1 MTAQMAPSKSPRDG
15 RRSAQLEGGLGTELP
30 RHRRGR
36 VTIHRHKEVVVQIA
50 QDAPG
55 QTRLLDVQATGH
67 AAQVPNPPAGPSKD
81 ARRGLRSVPTDAN
94 EAKRTPNGARRLDVP
109 LLRPEQAAELLAVK
123 TSWVYDAVRGGR
135 LPCLRVGKH
144 IRFTRAMLEEWL
156 QSR

>member
-1 MTAQMAPSKSPRDG
+1 MEDS
-15 RRSAQLEGGLGTELP
+15 LFN
-30 RHRRGR
+30 
-36 VTIHRHKEVVVQIA
+36 RHKEVVVQIA
-50 QDAPG
+50 QDALG
-55 QTRLLDVQATGH
+55 QTRLLDVEATGR
-67 AAQVPNPPAGPSKD
+67 AARVPHTLAAGSPTD
-81 ARRGLRSVPTDAN
+81 ARRGLRSIPTDAH
-94 EAKRTPNGARRLDVP
+94 EAKHTPGGPRQLDVP